1 MKKLILLFLIFG
13 FSFSVQAN
21 AEYPLSFF
29 DLKDLPIELSEA
41 YPNPARDEINF
52 DYQLNSNVGEVK
64 IVMHNVLGNIVGEY
78 ELNAFD
84 SHLTIRTDGMQSGI
98 YFYTVSVDGQN
109 ALTRKI
115 IIRH

>member
-1 MKKLILLFLIFG
+1 MKKLVLLFLLLG
-13 FSFSVQAN
+13 ASFSAQAN
-21 AEYPLSFF
+21 EKYPLSFF
-29 DLKDLPIELSEA
+29 DFKDLPIELSEA

-52 DYQLNSNVGEVK
+52 DYQLNSSVGEVK
-64 IVMHNVLGNIVGEY
+64 VIMHNVLGNIVGEY
-78 ELNAFD
+78 ELSAFD